1 MKNAPRPFIAAL
13 ALACA
18 CAHAQTPAEALVRS
32 IENGDFA
39 ELSRLVDTGIDLSTK
54 NRLGETPLYVAAEK
68 GQLEM
73 AKLLIAR
80 GADAKAQTPNGES
93 VLHAAAMIESTAL
106 MTALIEAGADKN
118 SANNDGETPLHWAAM
133 TGTFLAVK
141 ALADAGADLDVQDV
155 RLANTALHA
164 AVSHDDIVMIHYL
177 ISKNVRI
184 DRRIIFAASFLRA
197 VANGLIGVLAGIY
210 LAQLGLDPAAWGAVL
225 GAGIAGTA
233 VSAAGVMFWGDRI
246 GRKRWLVGLGVLAA
260 AGGIVFAFSSQTV
273 VLGVAAFLGML
284 NSLGKDRAAALAIE
298 QAILPSTGDDAG
310 RTRAFAWYNV
320 IQDVGHA
327 LGAALAVLPSLLR
340 DFAGVDPLDSLRAAV
355 ILYAAL
361 YAVTAI
367 LYLGLSS
374 QAESP
379 TAALRAEVSRESRS
393 ILTKMSFLFALDSF
407 AGGFQ
412 GSALFAYFF
421 HAQYGASEAAIGML
435 FVGARVMNAFSH
447 LGAAWLAARIGLVNT
462 MVFTH
467 TPSSLLT
474 FTIPFTG
481 SFEIAAV
488 LFLLREGLSEMDVP
502 TRQSYLMA
510 VVRPEERTFAG
521 GVTNLAR
528 MCARA
533 IAPVFAGSAMQALT
547 LGAPI
552 MAAAGLKI
560 LYDVLLYVSF
570 RKIKAPEER

>member
-1 MKNAPRPFIAAL
+1 
-13 ALACA
+13 
-18 CAHAQTPAEALVRS
+18 
-32 IENGDFA
+32 
-39 ELSRLVDTGIDLSTK
+39 
-54 NRLGETPLYVAAEK
+54 
-68 GQLEM
+68 
-73 AKLLIAR
+73 
-80 GADAKAQTPNGES
+80 
-93 VLHAAAMIESTAL
+93 
-106 MTALIEAGADKN
+106 
-118 SANNDGETPLHWAAM
+118 
-133 TGTFLAVK
+133 
-141 ALADAGADLDVQDV
+141 
-155 RLANTALHA
+155 
-164 AVSHDDIVMIHYL
+164 
-177 ISKNVRI
+177 
-184 DRRIIFAASFLRA
+184 
-197 VANGLIGVLAGIY
+197 
-210 LAQLGLDPAAWGAVL
+210 
-225 GAGIAGTA
+225 
-233 VSAAGVMFWGDRI
+233 MFWGDRI

-260 AGGIVFAFSSQTV
+260 AGGVVFAFSSEIV

-327 LGAALAVLPSLLR
+327 LGAALAVLPPLLR

-361 YAVTAI
+361 YALTAI
-367 LYLGLSS
+367 LYLGLPS

-379 TAALRAEVSRESRS
+379 TAALRAEVRP
-393 ILTKMSFLFALDSF
+393 
-407 AGGFQ
+407 
-412 GSALFAYFF
+412 
-421 HAQYGASEAAIGML
+421 
-435 FVGARVMNAFSH
+435 
-447 LGAAWLAARIGLVNT
+447 
-462 MVFTH
+462 H
-467 TPSSLLT
+467 TRPT

-560 LYDVLLYVSF
+560 LYDALLYVSF
-570 RKIKAPEER
+570 RKLKAPEER

>member
-1 MKNAPRPFIAAL
+1 M
-13 ALACA
+13 
-18 CAHAQTPAEALVRS
+18 VR
-32 IENGDFA
+32 
-39 ELSRLVDTGIDLSTK
+39 
-54 NRLGETPLYVAAEK
+54 
-68 GQLEM
+68 
-73 AKLLIAR
+73 
-80 GADAKAQTPNGES
+80 
-93 VLHAAAMIESTAL
+93 
-106 MTALIEAGADKN
+106 
-118 SANNDGETPLHWAAM
+118 
-133 TGTFLAVK
+133 
-141 ALADAGADLDVQDV
+141 
-155 RLANTALHA
+155 
-164 AVSHDDIVMIHYL
+164 
-177 ISKNVRI
+177 

-233 VSAAGVMFWGDRI
+233 AGAAGVMFWGDRI
-246 GRKRWLVGLGVLAA
+246 GRKRWLVGLGVLGA
-260 AGGIVFAFSSQTV
+260 
-273 VLGVAAFLGML
+273 AAFLGML

-327 LGAALAVLPSLLR
+327 LGAALAVLPPLLR

-361 YAVTAI
+361 YAATAV

-374 QAESP
+374 
-379 TAALRAEVSRESRS
+379 
-393 ILTKMSFLFALDSF
+393 
-407 AGGFQ
+407 
-412 GSALFAYFF
+412 
-421 HAQYGASEAAIGML
+421 EAMIGML
-435 FVGARVMNAFSH
+435 FVGARIMNAFSH

-467 TPSSLLT
+467 TPSSVLT

-510 VVRPEERTFAG
+510 VVRPDERTFAG

-533 IAPVFAGSAMQALT
+533 LAPVLAGSAMQALT

-560 LYDVLLYVSF
+560 LY
-570 RKIKAPEER
+570 

>member
-1 MKNAPRPFIAAL
+1 M
-13 ALACA
+13 
-18 CAHAQTPAEALVRS
+18 VR
-32 IENGDFA
+32 
-39 ELSRLVDTGIDLSTK
+39 
-54 NRLGETPLYVAAEK
+54 
-68 GQLEM
+68 
-73 AKLLIAR
+73 
-80 GADAKAQTPNGES
+80 
-93 VLHAAAMIESTAL
+93 
-106 MTALIEAGADKN
+106 
-118 SANNDGETPLHWAAM
+118 
-133 TGTFLAVK
+133 
-141 ALADAGADLDVQDV
+141 
-155 RLANTALHA
+155 
-164 AVSHDDIVMIHYL
+164 
-177 ISKNVRI
+177 

-233 VSAAGVMFWGDRI
+233 AGAAGVMFWGDRI

-260 AGGIVFAFSSQTV
+260 AGGVVFAFSSQIV
-273 VLGVAAFLGML
+273 VLGAAAFLGML

-327 LGAALAVLPSLLR
+327 LGAALAVLPPLLR

-361 YAVTAI
+361 YAATAV

-374 QAESP
+374 
-379 TAALRAEVSRESRS
+379 
-393 ILTKMSFLFALDSF
+393 
-407 AGGFQ
+407 
-412 GSALFAYFF
+412 
-421 HAQYGASEAAIGML
+421 EAMIGML
-435 FVGARVMNAFSH
+435 FVGARIMNAFSH

-467 TPSSLLT
+467 TPSSVLT

-488 LFLLREGLSEMDVP
+488 LFLIREGLSKMDVP

-510 VVRPEERTFAG
+510 VVRLEERTFAG

-552 MAAAGLKI
+552 MAAAGLKV
-560 LYDVLLYVSF
+560 LYDALLYVSF
-570 RKIKAPEER
+570 RRLKAPEER

>member
-1 MKNAPRPFIAAL
+1 M
-13 ALACA
+13 
-18 CAHAQTPAEALVRS
+18 VR
-32 IENGDFA
+32 
-39 ELSRLVDTGIDLSTK
+39 
-54 NRLGETPLYVAAEK
+54 
-68 GQLEM
+68 
-73 AKLLIAR
+73 
-80 GADAKAQTPNGES
+80 
-93 VLHAAAMIESTAL
+93 
-106 MTALIEAGADKN
+106 
-118 SANNDGETPLHWAAM
+118 
-133 TGTFLAVK
+133 
-141 ALADAGADLDVQDV
+141 
-155 RLANTALHA
+155 
-164 AVSHDDIVMIHYL
+164 
-177 ISKNVRI
+177 

-233 VSAAGVMFWGDRI
+233 VGAAGVMFWGDRI
-246 GRKRWLVGLGVLAA
+246 GRERLLVALGVLAA
-260 AGGIVFAFSSQTV
+260 AGGIAFAFSSQV
-273 VLGVAAFLGML
+273 IVLGVAAFLGML

-298 QAILPSTGDDAG
+298 QAILPSTGGDAE

-327 LGAALAVLPSLLR
+327 LGAGLAVLPPFLR

-361 YAVTAI
+361 YAVTAF

-379 TAALRAEVSRESRS
+379 TAALRVEVSPQSRS

-412 GSALFAYFF
+412 GSAYFF
-421 HAQYGASEAAIGML
+421 HAQFGASEAAIGLL
-435 FVGARVMNAFSH
+435 FVGARIMNAFSH
-447 LGAAWLAARIGLVNT
+447 LGAAWLASRIGLVNT

-481 SFEIAAV
+481 SFEIAAL

-510 VVRPEERTFAG
+510 VVKPEERTFAG

-552 MAAAGLKI
+552 MAAAGLKV
-560 LYDVLLYVSF
+560 LYDGLLYFMF
-570 RKIKAPEER
+570 RK